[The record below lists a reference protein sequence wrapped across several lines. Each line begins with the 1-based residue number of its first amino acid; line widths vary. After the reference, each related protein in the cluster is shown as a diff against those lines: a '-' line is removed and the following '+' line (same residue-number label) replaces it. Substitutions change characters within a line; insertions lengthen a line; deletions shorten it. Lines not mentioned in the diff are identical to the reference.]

1 MERYMMALR
10 NWHCSPA
17 IGRARIILMSMLF
30 GLALDGGS
38 VLADAAKA
46 ETPTALIEVKVR
58 EGLLTVNARGVP
70 LAEVL
75 RAIGE
80 KAGFTVIIRGNLS
93 APVTRSLSDIP
104 LEKAIKRLIGENT
117 WFMIYRPSDS
127 ERQASA
133 PLRLQVY
140 AKRARDTGTAAVRQ
154 PTVIKS
160 NTKEPESSLISFKGS
175 ITGSIARDLARR
187 ARSQDTIHG
196 DAGAQTHSD

>member
-10 NWHCSPA
+10 NRHCSPA
-17 IGRARIILMSMLF
+17 ISRVRIILMSVLF

-46 ETPTALIEVKVR
+46 ETPTALIGVQVR
-58 EGLLTVNARGVP
+58 EGLLTVDARGAP
-70 LAEVL
+70 LADIL

-80 KAGFTVIIRGNLS
+80 KAGFSVIIRGDLS
-93 APVTRSLSDIP
+93 TPVTRSLSDIP
-104 LEKAIKRLIGENT
+104 LENAIRRLVGENS
-117 WFMIYRPSDS
+117 WVMIYRPSDS

-140 AKRARDTGTAAVRQ
+140 AKRARDTGTAAVGQ
-154 PTVIKS
+154 PTDIK
-160 NTKEPESSLISFKGS
+160 NDTTEPVPFLTDFKGS

-187 ARSQDTIHG
+187 ARSQDTE
-196 DAGAQTHSD
+196 